1 MKIKYDWYKESGKWY
16 EENVIE
22 IPDNLFLF
30 SNKLISAIYP
40 DMSFWN
46 RRAESGWSIVI
57 DNHELS
63 DEDSLKG
70 KFMKA
75 LWTPKTILWHVNQYY
90 TSLGK

>member
-30 SNKLISAIYP
+30 SDKLISAINP
-40 DMSFWN
+40 NMEFWRN
-46 RRAESGWSIVI
+46 RVKSGWCIVI

-63 DEDSLKG
+63 DEDALKG

-75 LWTPKTILWHVNQYY
+75 LWTPQTISQHINKYY